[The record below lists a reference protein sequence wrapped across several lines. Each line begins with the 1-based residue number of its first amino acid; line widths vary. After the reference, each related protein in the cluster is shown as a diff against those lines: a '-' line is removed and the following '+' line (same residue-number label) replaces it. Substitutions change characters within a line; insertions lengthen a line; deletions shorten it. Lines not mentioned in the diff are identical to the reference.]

1 MFTNEQIAIVA
12 VAVLAFYLWNE
23 NKKAKEALAT
33 VHNEQ
38 VLDWVD
44 YRHHHYVVNTNRMI
58 GVGS

>member
-44 YRHHHYVVNTNRMI
+44 YRGHHYVARANRK
-58 GVGS
+58 VEVER